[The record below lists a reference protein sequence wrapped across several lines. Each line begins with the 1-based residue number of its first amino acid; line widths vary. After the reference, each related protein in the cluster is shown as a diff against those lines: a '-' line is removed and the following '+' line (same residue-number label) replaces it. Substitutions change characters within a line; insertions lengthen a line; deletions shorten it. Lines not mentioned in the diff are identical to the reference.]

1 MVKRSFQ
8 KNYSKLSEKSLMDF
22 LALYKNPRQQYL
34 HFRLI
39 ARYLQCQ
46 NVMNLCQE
54 AGLSPL
60 RTIANCSK

>member
-1 MVKRSFQ
+1 
-8 KNYSKLSEKSLMDF
+8 MDF
-22 LALYKNPRQQYL
+22 LALYKYPRQQYL
-34 HFRLI
+34 YFRLI
-39 ARYLQCQ
+39 ARHLQCQ